1 MLYSENKEQAGEY
14 LRSALNNITKYG
26 LAATPLNYT
35 VWYEYASG
43 KNNNLTKAIDYVINN
58 NKTFD
63 NGVLKQF
70 YQAYIIDG
78 HRAVTAKALSEI
90 KNIITDISS
99 CVVDAK
105 GEFIGHDNKLQS
117 ISMELNKADDFYSLN
132 VILDKMTSEIKNIMQ
147 SGKNLNGRM
156 AESSEELESLR
167 KKLEKAQQAS
177 ETDVLTGL
185 ANRRKFEKALDC
197 EIKKAVDNKNS
208 LSLIMADI
216 DFFKRINDTF
226 GHLTGDS
233 VLKAIAAL
241 FKRQLKGKD
250 LASRFGGEEFI
261 PMLPETNLENACAVA
276 ENLRSA
282 LAGKAWKQKASGK
295 SMGKITISLGVV
307 QYKKGESKKSFIERV
322 DKALY
327 FAKQNGRNRVA
338 SEKDLES
345 R

>member
-14 LRSALNNITKYG
+14 LRFALNYITKYG

-43 KNNNLTKAIDYVINN
+43 KNNNLKKAIDYVINN

-78 HRAVTAKALSEI
+78 HRTVTAKALSEI
-90 KNIITDISS
+90 KKIITDISS

-105 GEFIGHDNKLQS
+105 GEFIGHDNKLQL

-197 EIKKAVDNKNS
+197 EIKKAVDNTNS

-250 LASRFGGEEFI
+250 LASRFGGEEFML
-261 PMLPETNLENACAVA
+261 MLPETSLKNAYTVA
-276 ENLRSA
+276 EHLRLA
-282 LAGKAWKQKASGK
+282 LAEKVWRQKASGK

-307 QYKKGESKKSFIERV
+307 QYKPGESKKSFIERV

-338 SEKDLES
+338 SEKDIES
-345 R
+345 G

>member
-1 MLYSENKEQAGEY
+1 MLYSENKEQAAEY
-14 LRSALNNITKYG
+14 LRFALNHITKYG

-43 KNNNLTKAIDYVINN
+43 KNNNLKKAIDDVINN
-58 NKTFD
+58 NKTLD
-63 NGVLKQF
+63 DGILRKF
-70 YQAYIIDG
+70 YQEYIIDG
-78 HRAVTAKALSEI
+78 HRTVTAKALSEI
-90 KNIITDISS
+90 KKIITDISS

-105 GEFIGHDNKLQS
+105 GDLTDHNNRLQA
-117 ISMELNKADDFYSLN
+117 ISMELKKADDFYSLN
-132 VILDKMTSEIKNIMQ
+132 LILNKMTSEIKNIIQ

-185 ANRRKFEKALDC
+185 ANRRKFENALER
-197 EIKKAVDNKNS
+197 EIKKAVENKS
-208 LSLIMADI
+208 PLSLIMADI
-216 DFFKRINDTF
+216 DFFKHINDTF

-233 VLKAIAAL
+233 VLKALGAL

-250 LASRFGGEEFI
+250 LASRFGGEEFMLI
-261 PMLPETNLENACAVA
+261 LPETSLEKACLVA

-282 LAGKAWKQKASGK
+282 LAGKKWKQKISGK
-295 SMGKITISLGVV
+295 SMGKITISLGVA
-307 QYKKGESKKSFIERV
+307 QYKQGESKKSFIERV
-322 DKALY
+322 DNALY

>member
-14 LRSALNNITKYG
+14 LRFALNYITKYG

-43 KNNNLTKAIDYVINN
+43 KNNNLKKAIDYVIDN
-58 NKTFD
+58 NKTLD
-63 NGVLKQF
+63 DGILRQF

-78 HRAVTAKALSEI
+78 HRTVTAKALSEI
-90 KNIITDISS
+90 KKIITDISS

-105 GEFIGHDNKLQS
+105 GEFTDHDNKLQS
-117 ISMELNKADDFYSLN
+117 ISTELSRADDFYSLN
-132 VILDKMTSEIKNIMQ
+132 IILDKMTSEIKGIIQ
-147 SGKNLNGRM
+147 SGQDLNGRM
-156 AESSEELESLR
+156 AESSGELKALREE
-167 KKLEKAQQAS
+167 LEKAQQAA

-197 EIKKAVDNKNS
+197 EIKKSVDNKTS

-241 FKRQLKGKD
+241 FKKQLKGKD
-250 LASRFGGEEFI
+250 LASRFGGEEFML
-261 PMLPETNLENACAVA
+261 MLPETSLENAYKVA
-276 ENLRSA
+276 EHLRAA

-307 QYKKGESKKSFIERV
+307 QYKQGESKKSFIGRV